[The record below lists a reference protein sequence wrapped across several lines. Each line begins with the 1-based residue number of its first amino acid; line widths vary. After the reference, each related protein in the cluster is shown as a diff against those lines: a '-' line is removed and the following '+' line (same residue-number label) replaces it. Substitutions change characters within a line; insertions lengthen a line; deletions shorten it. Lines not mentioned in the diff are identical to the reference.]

1 MKNRN
6 KVIVKTSLIGVST
19 NVLLVIVK
27 TIIGLLA
34 HSVAIVMDAINNLSD
49 VLSSVITIIG
59 TKLSQK
65 KPDAKHPYGHG
76 RFEYITS
83 LVIGMIILAA
93 GVGAIVKSIFT
104 IIDGSNPTFDIISLI
119 LIALAVLVKIALGL
133 YYRYIGKKVYSESLI
148 GSGIDALFDAL
159 LSFGT
164 LISIIVLLVWKINI
178 EGYIG
183 VVIGLFMIKSG
194 IGVLMNSVS
203 SIIGER
209 TNKETLKA
217 IERLVCDNPR
227 VKGAYD
233 LIVNN
238 YGPNYGVGSIRIEV
252 DDQMTAKDIHS
263 LTKNIAD
270 KVFEKFGIV
279 ITVGIYASNNSDPM
293 IAKIR
298 SDIQKEVLT
307 NNVIKQVHGFY
318 VDQEAKTI
326 SFDVMV
332 DYSEVNAES
341 AIEQIH
347 ENLLKKYPDYKF
359 IIIKDED
366 VIE

>member
-1 MKNRN
+1 
-6 KVIVKTSLIGVST
+6 
-19 NVLLVIVK
+19 
-27 TIIGLLA
+27 
-34 HSVAIVMDAINNLSD
+34 
-49 VLSSVITIIG
+49 
-59 TKLSQK
+59 
-65 KPDAKHPYGHG
+65 
-76 RFEYITS
+76 
-83 LVIGMIILAA
+83 
-93 GVGAIVKSIFT
+93 
-104 IIDGSNPTFDIISLI
+104 
-119 LIALAVLVKIALGL
+119 
-133 YYRYIGKKVYSESLI
+133 
-148 GSGIDALFDAL
+148 
-159 LSFGT
+159 
-164 LISIIVLLVWKINI
+164 
-178 EGYIG
+178 
-183 VVIGLFMIKSG
+183 
-194 IGVLMNSVS
+194 MNSVS